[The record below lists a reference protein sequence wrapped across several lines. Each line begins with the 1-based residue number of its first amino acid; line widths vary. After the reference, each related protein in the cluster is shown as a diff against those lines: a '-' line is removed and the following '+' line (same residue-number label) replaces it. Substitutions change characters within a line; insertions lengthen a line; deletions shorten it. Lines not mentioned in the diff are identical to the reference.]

1 MGRLCTD
8 VIRFDAVTGLMLLQI
23 TLDQIYANI
32 HTITENCRHVNS
44 AFFAFLWFNFC
55 RPDCVHVSVCQF

>member
-23 TLDQIYANI
+23 TLDRIYANI
-32 HTITENCRHVNS
+32 HTITDNCGHVNS
-44 AFFAFLWFNFC
+44 AFFSFFM
-55 RPDCVHVSVCQF
+55 V